1 MASALVERYDDR
13 IAGVL
18 SCYDRVVMT
27 GTLPTVCY
35 AGGMTR
41 FLYANQ
47 IRIFDYPEFAS
58 TLRDRVR
65 EAAASLASEA
75 GIAIEHVAKS
85 HVRKEAIVAKV
96 LDQRGDHPGLVHVI
110 SAMETCD
117 AYKPWHD
124 KPTHK
129 TYLRPD
135 SGKCLHYYFYFM
147 DVALGLVYLRVPTW
161 SPFRLQFY
169 CNGHS
174 WLARQLTAAGIG
186 FTSADNAF
194 VRIDDWHRAQELADG
209 ISPDLLHRVLD
220 RYAAQCCPVLDT
232 FGQTYHWSL
241 MQVEYA
247 TDLVFR
253 SAATLGPLYEQL
265 TRQSVLSVKAEQIAS
280 FLGRQITPQLAQE
293 LGSRFATRIEGTC
306 IKHRFGDASIKMYD
320 KFGCVLRIE
329 TTTND
334 VSFFKHHRK
343 VEHRQGPPTRALAPV
358 KKSIYSLIDL
368 REILLGCNRRYLEH
382 LSALDDFSAGVR
394 ALDRLTK
401 PRKVDD
407 KTVKG
412 INFFDPVDNALLHAL
427 QDPRVNIAGIRRADL
442 LALVEQLSPA
452 RLSRQLRRLRDIG
465 VIKRVAGTYR
475 NYLIPTRLNI
485 DTRPVSGADRTD
497 AVWVVDQK
505 VPRDF
510 AGLDDILVGIPNS
523 GAEFV
528 LPQVVPDVFHRIQFG
543 CVGRQ
548 GQQRDIVGHH
558 QFLAPLVPSRT
569 VADQYGMDA

>member
-1 MASALVERYDDR
+1 MASALIERYADR
-13 IAGVL
+13 ISGVL
-18 SCYDRVVMT
+18 SCYDRVVVT

-35 AGGMTR
+35 ADGMTR
-41 FLYANQ
+41 FLYARR
-47 IRIFDYPEFAS
+47 IRIFDYPEFAM

-65 EAAASLASEA
+65 EAAASLAAEA
-75 GIAIEHVAKS
+75 GVAIEHVARS
-85 HVRKEAIVAKV
+85 HIRKEAIVAEV
-96 LDQRGDHPGLVHVI
+96 LEQRGDHPGLVHVI
-110 SAMETCD
+110 SAMEACD

-124 KPTHK
+124 KPAHK

-147 DVALGLVYLRVPTW
+147 DAELGLVYLRVPTW

-174 WLARQLTAAGIG
+174 WLARRLAAEGIG
-186 FTSADNAF
+186 FIAADNAF
-194 VRIDDWHRAQELADG
+194 VRIDDWQGAQELADG
-209 ISPDLLHRVLD
+209 FSPDRLHLVLD
-220 RYAAQCCPVLDT
+220 RYAAQCCPVLEV

-253 SAATLGPLYEQL
+253 SAATLRPLYEQL
-265 TRQSVLSVKAEQIAS
+265 TRQSVLSVKAEQIAT

-293 LGSRFATRIEGTC
+293 LGSQFSTRIEGTC
-306 IKHRFGDASIKMYD
+306 IKHRFGNASIKMYD
-320 KFGCVLRIE
+320 KFGQILRIE

-343 VEHRQGPPTRALAPV
+343 VEHRQGPPTRGLAAV

-368 REILLGCNRRYLEH
+368 REILFGCNRRYLEH

-401 PRKVDD
+401 PRKVED

-442 LALVEQLSPA
+442 LPLLDRISPP

-465 VIKRVAGTYR
+465 VIKRVAGSYR
-475 NYLIPTRLNI
+475 YYLTRMGRSATAALCHVTQSVLIPALI
-485 DTRPVSGADRTD
+485 
-497 AVWVVDQK
+497 
-505 VPRDF
+505 
-510 AGLDDILVGIPNS
+510 
-523 GAEFV
+523 
-528 LPQVVPDVFHRIQFG
+528 
-543 CVGRQ
+543 
-548 GQQRDIVGHH
+548 
-558 QFLAPLVPSRT
+558 
-569 VADQYGMDA
+569 